1 MSFYT
6 QKITNFQCEWCHV
19 LFFTFSVILQECHCV
34 IDGENIDINKVEV
47 IVGMQH
53 FFSSSQ
59 KNNIAIWF
67 YMLLENDMEVFSM
80 FMPQVFVDQFFFIW
94 GCDQCSIMSNQLKVE
109 TYYYLKD
116 FGVQA

>member
-1 MSFYT
+1 MVSC
-6 QKITNFQCEWCHV
+6 I
-19 LFFTFSVILQECHCV
+19 FFTFSVILQERHCV
-34 IDGENIDINKVEV
+34 IDGKNIDINKVEV

-67 YMLLENDMEVFSM
+67 YMLLENVMEVFPM

-94 GCDQCSIMSNQLKVE
+94 GCDQCSIVSNQLK
-109 TYYYLKD
+109 
-116 FGVQA
+116 A

>member
-19 LFFTFSVILQECHCV
+19 LLFTFSVILQGCHCV
-34 IDGENIDINKVEV
+34 IDGKNIDINKVEA

-53 FFSSSQ
+53 FISSSQ

-67 YMLLENDMEVFSM
+67 YMLLENVMEVLLCSCHKYLLINFFS
-80 FMPQVFVDQFFFIW
+80 IW
-94 GCDQCSIMSNQLKVE
+94 GCDQCSIASNQLK
-109 TYYYLKD
+109 
-116 FGVQA
+116 A